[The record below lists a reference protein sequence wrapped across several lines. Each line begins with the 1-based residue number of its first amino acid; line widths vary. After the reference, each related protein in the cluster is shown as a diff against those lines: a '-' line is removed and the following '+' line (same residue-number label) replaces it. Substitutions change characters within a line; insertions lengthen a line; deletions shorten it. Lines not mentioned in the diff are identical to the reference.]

1 MQTLATVQSGMNLL
15 VQGSLVG
22 GFLMGLLGSLAAAAG
37 YVSALRIGQREHGRR
52 LDVMEQNAQL
62 ANERML
68 RMEQGI
74 AKLLERT
81 RHMG

>member
-1 MQTLATVQSGMNLL
+1 MHTIAAAQYGMNLL
-15 VQGSLVG
+15 VEWSLVG
-22 GFLMGLLGSLAAAAG
+22 GFLIGLLGSVVTAAG
-37 YVSALRIGQREHGRR
+37 YVSALRITQREHARR
-52 LDVMEQNAQL
+52 LDAMERSWQL

-81 RHMG
+81 RSMG

>member
-1 MQTLATVQSGMNLL
+1 
-15 VQGSLVG
+15 
-22 GFLMGLLGSLAAAAG
+22 
-37 YVSALRIGQREHGRR
+37 VSALRIGQREHARR
-52 LDVMEQNAQL
+52 LDVMEQNSQL